1 MSTNGSLDFL
11 VEKQVEIV
19 WMDGVKRISETYK
32 VGGVVG
38 RTHLE
43 VWKMNR
49 NEKLKTIPF
58 AGFDMGI
65 VQIKYLRGQVVFHNP
80 HAEAAYTNGNSLTNQ
95 EKKEL
100 AEKEEWKV

>member
-1 MSTNGSLDFL
+1 MLSLDFL
-11 VEKQVEIV
+11 VEKQVDIV
-19 WMDGVKRISETYK
+19 WMNGVKRISDTYE
-32 VGGVVG
+32 VGKVVG

-43 VWKMNR
+43 LR
-49 NEKLKTIPF
+49 HRHEKLKRTIPF

-65 VQIKYLRGQVVFHNP
+65 VQIKYLRGRVIFENP

-100 AEKEEWKV
+100 AEKGKWKI